1 MKVNKAHEYLEYLAR
16 GIDLKDVVEIDGTS
30 TPDDHGGHL
39 FVVRLK
45 DGDDTCVIHMVRNL
59 RTNVRIAHPQY
70 GELYFEAFPS
80 SASYTIGDGAG
91 YDRDA
96 IKDGDIFH
104 RILGSLVS
112 IVKTKY
118 PNV

>member
-1 MKVNKAHEYLEYLAR
+1 MLVNQAHEYLEYLAR

-30 TPDDHGGHL
+30 IPDEHRDRL
-39 FVVRLK
+39 FIIRLK

-59 RTNVRIAHPQY
+59 RTNVRIRHSRH
-70 GELYFEAFPS
+70 GDLHFEAFPS

-96 IKDGDIFH
+96 IKDGDILH
-104 RILGSLVS
+104 RILGCLIS